1 MPIVVENL
9 VHTYNPDSPLEARAL
24 DGVSLEV
31 MDGEFLGLIGATGSG
46 KSTLIQHLNGL
57 LRPTAG
63 RVLVDGVEITA
74 TKKVSLRAVRRL
86 VGLVFQYPEHQLFEE
101 TVRADIGFGPRNLGL
116 SAAEVESRVQA
127 ALQMVGLSR
136 EVLDRSP
143 FELSGGQ
150 VRRVAI
156 AGVLAMQPRVLI
168 LDEPTA
174 GLDPRGRE
182 EILGQ
187 VRRLHDDFGLTVVLV
202 SHSMEDVA
210 RLAERLVVMSRGRVA
225 LEGTPRE
232 VFAHSIELAQMGLG
246 VPEVTRLMQKLAE
259 RGLPVRQ
266 DVLTVKE
273 AREELAAYLQSQVA
287 GGAWDAAGRGAGGA

>member
-1 MPIVVENL
+1 MPILVENL
-9 VHTYNPDSPLEARAL
+9 THTYNPNSPLEARAL
-24 DGVSLEV
+24 DGVSLEIKA
-31 MDGEFLGLIGATGSG
+31 GEFLGLIGATGSG

-63 RVLVDGVEITA
+63 RVLVDDVEITPTSKA
-74 TKKVSLRAVRRL
+74 SLRAVRQA

-116 SAAEVESRVQA
+116 APAEVEKRVSA
-127 ALQMVGLSR
+127 ALKMVGLTSD
-136 EVLDRSP
+136 VLEYSP

-156 AGVLAMQPRVLI
+156 AGVLAMQPKVLI

-187 VRRLHDDFGLTVVLV
+187 VRRLHSEFGLTVVLV

-210 RLAERLVVMSRGRVA
+210 RLAERLVVMAAGRVV
-225 LEGTPRE
+225 LEGSPRE
-232 VFAHSIELAQMGLG
+232 VFTHPAELAEMGLG
-246 VPEVTRLMQKLAE
+246 VPQVTRLMQALRQ
-259 RGLPVRQ
+259 RGLPVR
-266 DVLTVKE
+266 DDILTVEEARSELARYFAARDVKE
-273 AREELAAYLQSQVA
+273 AGHA
-287 GGAWDAAGRGAGGA
+287 

>member
-1 MPIVVENL
+1 MPILVENL
-9 VHTYNPDSPLEARAL
+9 THTYNPNSPLEARAL
-24 DGVSLEV
+24 DGVSLEIKA
-31 MDGEFLGLIGATGSG
+31 GEFLGLIGATGSG

-63 RVLVDGVEITA
+63 RVLVDDVEITPTSKA
-74 TKKVSLRAVRRL
+74 SLRAVRQA

-116 SAAEVESRVQA
+116 APAEVEKRVSA
-127 ALQMVGLSR
+127 ALKMVGLTSD
-136 EVLDRSP
+136 VLEYSP

-156 AGVLAMQPRVLI
+156 AGVLAMQPKVLI

-187 VRRLHDDFGLTVVLV
+187 VRRLHSEFGLTVVLV

-210 RLAERLVVMSRGRVA
+210 RLAERLVVMAAGRVV
-225 LEGTPRE
+225 LEGSPRE
-232 VFAHSIELAQMGLG
+232 VFTHPAELAAMGLG
-246 VPEVTRLMQKLAE
+246 VPQVTRLMQALRQ
-259 RGLPVRQ
+259 RGLPVR
-266 DVLTVKE
+266 DDILTVEEARGELARYFAARGVKE
-273 AREELAAYLQSQVA
+273 AGHA
-287 GGAWDAAGRGAGGA
+287 

>member
-9 VHTYNPDSPLEARAL
+9 THTYNPDSPLEARAL
-24 DGVSLEV
+24 DGVSLTV
-31 MDGEFLGLIGATGSG
+31 RDGEFLGLIGATGSG

-63 RVLVDGVEITA
+63 RILVDGVEITA
-74 TKKVSLRAVRRL
+74 TGKVGLRAVRQA

-116 SAAEVESRVQA
+116 TATAVESRVES
-127 ALQMVGLSR
+127 ALQMVGLSP

-156 AGVLAMQPRVLI
+156 AGVLAMQPKVLI

-182 EILGQ
+182 EILGH

-210 RLAERLVVMSRGRVA
+210 RLAERLVVMHRGRVA

-232 VFAHSIELAQMGLG
+232 VFVHAAELTAMGLG
-246 VPEVTRLMQKLAE
+246 VPEVTHLMQKLAE

-266 DVLTVKE
+266 DVLTVEE
-273 AREELAAYLQSQVA
+273 AREELAAYLRSQVSGTA
-287 GGAWDAAGRGAGGA
+287 RDAAGRGAGGA

>member
-1 MPIVVENL
+1 MPIVVDNL
-9 VHTYNPDSPLEARAL
+9 SHVYNPDSPLEARAL
-24 DGVSLEV
+24 DQVSLEIR
-31 MDGEFLGLIGATGSG
+31 DGEFLGLIGSTGSG

-57 LRPTAG
+57 LRPTSG
-63 RVLVDGVEITA
+63 RVLVEDVEITP
-74 TKKVSLRAVRRL
+74 TSKGSLKDVRRS

-101 TVRADIGFGPRNLGL
+101 TVRKDVGFGPRNLGL
-116 SAAEVESRVQA
+116 GPDEVEERVREA
-127 ALQMVGLSR
+127 VAMVGLPDD
-136 EVLDRSP
+136 VLDRSP

-156 AGVLAMQPRVLI
+156 AGVLAMRPKVLI

-187 VRRLHDDFGLTVVLV
+187 VRRLHRDYGLTVVLV

-210 RLAERLVVMSRGRVA
+210 RLAQRLVVLHRGRVA

-232 VFAHSIELAQMGLG
+232 VFAHADELTRLGLG
-246 VPEVTRLMQKLAE
+246 VPQVTSLLQALRQ
-259 RGLPVRQ
+259 RGLPLRG
-266 DVLTVKE
+266 DVLTVEE
-273 AREELAAYLQSQVA
+273 ARDELARWLTSAE
-287 GGAWDAAGRGAGGA
+287 GGARGAERA